1 MTYRFVG
8 LYFDLLSDLCV
19 AKLSVFPKFL
29 PQPAIIFTGK
39 KPRNSRV
46 AFLVVA
52 EVDNY
57 SSDDAIQV
65 MVGQGGGWGVSCR
78 DIKCWSI
85 GDNGVGYGDKFGTA

>member
-1 MTYRFVG
+1 MAVADLYR
-8 LYFDLLSDLCV
+8 
-19 AKLSVFPKFL
+19 KKN
-29 PQPAIIFTGK
+29 PQ
-39 KPRNSRV
+39 NSRV

-65 MVGQGGGWGVSCR
+65 MVGQRVGWGVSCR